1 MAGLDYFYIKCYYLD
16 FDRKVFGEMSTALG
30 IKKFGGTR

>member
-1 MAGLDYFYIKCYYLD
+1 MAGLNYFNIKYYYLD
-16 FDRKVFGEMSTALG
+16 FDKKVFGEMSTALG